1 VPLKPDVVTYYQ
13 GFNENLPGDTEAF
26 AGARKYLSIA
36 WSEVAKRL
44 LTVGVLNDFWDQWVK
59 PAQAFENQVKA
70 HTESHR
76 APFIRNVSRLHQEAT
91 QRGIVFIV
99 ATQQVQSLM
108 IKDRT
113 ELRITPYE
121 AKADLIKQK
130 LDRQGWITMRE
141 RDLYTHRVL
150 THDLRQWASTNKVPF
165 VDMIKIIDPERDVL
179 LNWVHLSKR
188 GNEIVA
194 AAFAR
199 EIEKFTCR

>member
-1 VPLKPDVVTYYQ
+1 
-13 GFNENLPGDTEAF
+13 
-26 AGARKYLSIA
+26 
-36 WSEVAKRL
+36 
-44 LTVGVLNDFWDQWVK
+44 
-59 PAQAFENQVKA
+59 
-70 HTESHR
+70 
-76 APFIRNVSRLHQEAT
+76 
-91 QRGIVFIV
+91 
-99 ATQQVQSLM
+99 
-108 IKDRT
+108 
-113 ELRITPYE
+113 
-121 AKADLIKQK
+121 
-130 LDRQGWITMRE
+130 MRE